1 VHIIAA
7 LIDKPLVEVLWLD
20 MEANPFDPWV
30 KPAGGRVR
38 VPQGPGLGCDPD
50 PAVVMRYR
58 RGETVVTQSGA

>member
-1 VHIIAA
+1 
-7 LIDKPLVEVLWLD
+7 
-20 MEANPFDPWV
+20 
-30 KPAGGRVR
+30 VR